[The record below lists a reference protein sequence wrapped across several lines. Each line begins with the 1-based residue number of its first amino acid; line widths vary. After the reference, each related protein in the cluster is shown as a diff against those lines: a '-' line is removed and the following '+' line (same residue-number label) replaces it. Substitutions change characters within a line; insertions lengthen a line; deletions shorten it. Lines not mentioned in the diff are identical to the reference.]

1 MVDGLVAVGLGA
13 GACAQIALGAHHTPA
28 MFVSGLV
35 VTASVAWRRR
45 APIAAAV
52 AAVGGFAAF
61 GWAAAGPNPLVL
73 AAVALVFFSLG
84 QRAAA
89 SRGDLWVAA
98 GVVAAS
104 VAVAV
109 FTRGKLSLLDAAS
122 GWALFVGAP
131 SSIGNALARRARLV
145 ASLDGVTR
153 QLRDEHEAIA
163 AQAAAEERLRIAREL
178 HDIVAHRVTV
188 MVIHTAAA
196 RRVASADPNLAS
208 ESLRHVEQGGREALI
223 EMRRVIGL
231 LHREGAA
238 LQQWRESRPE
248 RHRRPGRSSAAIRLG
263 RRDRDPRSAARV
275 PPELDSVA
283 LRVVQEAL
291 TNTLK
296 HACPVKASVTIT
308 YSERELHVEIV
319 DSRRVRGRHRRRA
332 GVGCGL
338 RGCKSESR
346 STAVVSKPAAK
357 VLGVSRPRLAAHPRC
372 GFGMTAASVS
382 SGPGGVLGPT
392 LSWQPGCLRR
402 SRPTWP

>member
-231 LHREGAA
+231 LHREGDPPSSSGAHPGLSDIDA
-238 LQQWRESRPE
+238 LVDRARASGLDVVIEIRGQ
-248 RHRRPGRSSAAIRLG
+248 RHAL
-263 RRDRDPRSAARV
+263 

-296 HACPVKASVTIT
+296 HAGPVKASVTIT
-308 YSERELHVEIV
+308 YSERELDVEIV
-319 DSRRVRGRHRRRA
+319 DSRHVQGPA
-332 GVGCGL
+332 PAKSGGGFGL
-338 RGCKSESR
+338 TGMQE
-346 STAVVSKPAAK
+346 
-357 VLGVSRPRLAAHPRC
+357 RLALHGGRLEAGRDGAG
-372 GFGMTAASVS
+372 GFRVHAWLPIHDAALV
-382 SGPGGVLGPT
+382 
-392 LSWQPGCLRR
+392 
-402 SRPTWP
+402 